1 MSVSVSLGRARV
13 LLTLVWLVHE
23 SEYDF
28 ALALVCGSDGGPESS
43 KDFIV
48 VDINQTVRS
57 CH

>member
-43 KDFIV
+43 KDFIGWSSLADYGV
-48 VDINQTVRS
+48 I
-57 CH
+57 